1 MKIKRYWYAVNTG
14 WEPDK
19 YDYILRD
26 TEAINIRNGKPYFRL
41 HGYCEESGM
50 THIMDV
56 SFLDSKR
63 WVIDGQVYF
72 IDTKEELFKFKNLL
86 DSIIIDEALK

>member
-1 MKIKRYWYAVNTG
+1 MKIKRFWYAMNTG
-14 WEPDK
+14 WEPD
-19 YDYILRD
+19 DYEYVLLD
-26 TEAINIRNGKPYFRL
+26 TEAINIRNGKPYFKL

-50 THIMDV
+50 THIMNV
-56 SFLDSKR
+56 SVLDNKR

>member
-1 MKIKRYWYAVNTG
+1 MKIKRFWYAMNTG

-19 YDYILRD
+19 YEYVLRN
-26 TEAINIRNGKPYFRL
+26 TEAINVRNGKPYFKIY
-41 HGYCEESGM
+41 GYCEETRI

-56 SFLDSKR
+56 SFLDHTR
-63 WVIDGQVYF
+63 WVIDGQLYF